1 MRGSICAPA
10 EKEHVMRLSAARA
23 EQAMAQFEA
32 QAIPDT
38 HPAVPQLKG
47 LYGDHTFFL
56 ASNGLNI
63 VEPIPRSNSGV
74 QTATVVNLA
83 NWTDESATSLAPH
96 EPEATDLIV
105 ELAGDE
111 PDLH

>member
-1 MRGSICAPA
+1 MRDIIGAPA

-38 HPAVPQLKG
+38 HPSVPQLKS

-56 ASNGLNI
+56 APNGLNI

-74 QTATVVNLA
+74 QTATVVNVA
-83 NWTDESATSLAPH
+83 NWTDDSATSLAPH
-96 EPEATDLIV
+96 EPEATDVIV
-105 ELAGDE
+105 ELAREE
-111 PDLH
+111 PDLN